1 MKVNREFVTQDAV
14 ELIKLAVAT
23 DYVYQRPL
31 HEIYTVCDKVVPEIK
46 DVELEDPDDLINWI
60 VDTIDEQ
67 EEQLVNMFGTVSNG
81 EVKYTDLVEG
91 LYNFILSFGL

>member
-23 DYVYQRPL
+23 DFVYQRPL
-31 HEIYTVCDKVVPEIK
+31 HEIYNVCGKVVPEVK
-46 DVELEDPDDLINWI
+46 EVELEDADDLIDWL
-60 VDTIDEQ
+60 VETIDDE
-67 EEQLVNMFGTVSNG
+67 EEQLVQMFGTISNG

-91 LYNFILSFGL
+91 LYNFILSFGS